1 MAAARGR
8 RDGSVRRL
16 AARPDAAAPSS
27 CDAEA
32 CTAAGGGAAQLSAAQ
47 LSAPPA
53 RRRRRSDEHGAG
65 VERALRRD
73 GVRARQHDLHGQGRG
88 LLQAAALLDRVSLL
102 RRLLLWLQPLPARA
116 GTRSAVEVHPWQCPS
131 LAPAPPQ
138 GSGFGAPR
146 KRPAHWAPSHC
157 LGCSRLHSR

>member
-8 RDGSVRRL
+8 CDGSVRRL

-32 CTAAGGGAAQLSAAQ
+32 CTAAGGGAAQLSAPA
-47 LSAPPA
+47 A
-53 RRRRRSDEHGAG
+53 RRRRRSDEHRAG

-73 GVRARQHDLHGQGRG
+73 GVRAREHDLHGQGRG
-88 LLQAAALLDRVSLL
+88 LLQAAALADRVSLL

-116 GTRSAVEVHPWQCPS
+116 GTRSMLNVDPWQCPS
-131 LAPAPPQ
+131 SAPAPAQGAPG
-138 GSGFGAPR
+138 GSGRLDTPR
-146 KRPAHWAPSHC
+146 GRGRATRRPATAA
-157 LGCSRLHSR
+157 GA